1 MMTLFLTGVFLGAFA
16 SFATLY
22 FTVLRRERDEPEEWL
37 DDYGHLKH
45 ELQALQQRNPSPA
58 PRALTKLTNRE
69 RTIEI

>member
-1 MMTLFLTGVFLGAFA
+1 MTVFFTGVFLGALA
-16 SFATLY
+16 SFAAFY

-37 DDYGHLKH
+37 DDYGHLKR
-45 ELQALQQRNPSPA
+45 ELQTLRQREPAPA